1 MEEDEE
7 DLYSEMQLEE
17 GRRRSI
23 NSHNTL
29 KVHTAHLQSVA
40 TRGRTEEGG
49 EDGGLGREG
58 GREGLSTSRGTCSH
72 RLHKQAHRGFAW
84 LSSPALR

>member
-29 KVHTAHLQSVA
+29 KVHTETPYKH
-40 TRGRTEEGG
+40 RGQGKDKSRRERQRPR
-49 EDGGLGREG
+49 EDGGVAG
-58 GREGLSTSRGTCSH
+58 GSNSTIKPITT
-72 RLHKQAHRGFAW
+72 
-84 LSSPALR
+84 SPG

>member
-29 KVHTAHLQSVA
+29 KVHTAHIHSV
-40 TRGRTEEGG
+40 GVMG
-49 EDGGLGREG
+49 ERQTFILGREG
-58 GREGLSTSRGTCSH
+58 GREGRRVLLSLSLTGSTSR
-72 RLHKQAHRGFAW
+72 
-84 LSSPALR
+84 PAVALPG

>member
-29 KVHTAHLQSVA
+29 KVHV
-40 TRGRTEEGG
+40 TRLLLEGQDVGG
-49 EDGGLGREG
+49 EH
-58 GREGLSTSRGTCSH
+58 S
-72 RLHKQAHRGFAW
+72 
-84 LSSPALR
+84 

>member
-7 DLYSEMQLEE
+7 ELYSEMQLEE

-29 KVHTAHLQSVA
+29 KVRNTHA
-40 TRGRTEEGG
+40 
-49 EDGGLGREG
+49 G
-58 GREGLSTSRGTCSH
+58 GRRLYWAWGPPAQAVDRRRGMEYAVLYRAPPCG
-72 RLHKQAHRGFAW
+72 RY
-84 LSSPALR
+84 

>member
-29 KVHTAHLQSVA
+29 KVLSEHLQAAV
-40 TRGRTEEGG
+40 TEERTQEGG
-49 EDGGLGREG
+49 EWACR
-58 GREGLSTSRGTCSH
+58 RRVS
-72 RLHKQAHRGFAW
+72 A
-84 LSSPALR
+84 